1 MMRLAVI
8 SLIGISV
15 MAFPCAYDTDPREP
29 AAVTAIIAK
38 LFPSSDGSTPAAASE
53 TARNAFL
60 PKSK

>member
-29 AAVTAIIAK
+29 AAMTAIVAK
-38 LFPSSDGSTPAAASE
+38 LLPSSGGTTTAVVSE
-53 TARNAFL
+53 TT
-60 PKSK
+60 P